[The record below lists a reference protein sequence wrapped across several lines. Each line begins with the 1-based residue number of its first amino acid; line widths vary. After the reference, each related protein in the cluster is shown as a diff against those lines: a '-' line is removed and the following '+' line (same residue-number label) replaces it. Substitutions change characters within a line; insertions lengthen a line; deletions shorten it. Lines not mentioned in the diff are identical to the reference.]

1 MNKQY
6 DLETKIK
13 ACKDYEE
20 GRESYDSLAR
30 KLSAAKSTIRRWCFR
45 YREHG
50 EEAFKKPDQKQVY
63 TKEFKHKVVEEYI
76 SGESSYADLSAKYN
90 LNHSTIVRWVN
101 KWYNGI
107 ELKDYTKGA
116 TITMKTRKTTYE
128 ERIEIV
134 EWTIKNNM
142 NYKKASEKYEIP
154 YANIYKWTKNYLE
167 NGKEALKYKKRGR
180 KTKTK
185 IKKENLTE
193 TERLKLELDEERAL
207 RKRRE
212 LEIEILKKKE
222 ELEKKILL
230 QK

>member
-13 ACKDYEE
+13 ACKDYEK

-50 EEAFKKPDQKQVY
+50 EEAFKKPDHKQVY
-63 TKEFKHKVVEEYI
+63 TKEFKHKVVEEYV

-185 IKKENLTE
+185 IKKQNLTE

-222 ELEKKILL
+222 ELEKKILS

>member
-1 MNKQY
+1 
-6 DLETKIK
+6 
-13 ACKDYEE
+13 
-20 GRESYDSLAR
+20 
-30 KLSAAKSTIRRWCFR
+30 
-45 YREHG
+45 
-50 EEAFKKPDQKQVY
+50 
-63 TKEFKHKVVEEYI
+63 
-76 SGESSYADLSAKYN
+76 
-90 LNHSTIVRWVN
+90 
-101 KWYNGI
+101 
-107 ELKDYTKGA
+107 
-116 TITMKTRKTTYE
+116 MKTRKTTYE

-154 YANIYKWTKNYLE
+154 YANIYKWTKTYLE
-167 NGKEALKYKKRGR
+167 NGKEALRYKKRGR

-222 ELEKKILL
+222 ELEKKILS